1 MKGEPERPVLG
12 DHFVDA
18 LAVNLGCLNKLVLE
32 LLGCDT
38 SVLQGH
44 PVLKLHCSRGHSL
57 RKLVHR
63 PRGGLGIGASDS
75 CPVRQTLNRCDRIVQ
90 SNTGSGELTDV
101 GRHLAK
107 VIDGLVRVS
116 VQLVQSRVNSLDR
129 LALLGSVGENGLN
142 GVELKLVLLH
152 TVDKGLNREAR
163 EHRGADFCDL
173 SADAGECAE
182 GNRLESREF
191 ARSLGNARLGLRE
204 IEVLGGRRDLI
215 DPLNAAS
222 ECQSLLEL
230 LDSVKRVLNPV
241 HELAVVELKSDYPLL
256 D

>member
-1 MKGEPERPVLG
+1 M
-12 DHFVDA
+12 D
-18 LAVNLGCLNKLVLE
+18 LGCLNQLVLE
-32 LLGCDT
+32 LLGSDAG
-38 SVLQGH
+38 VLQGH
-44 PVLKLHCSRGHSL
+44 PVLKLHRSRGHSL
-57 RKLVHR
+57 RKLVHS
-63 PRGGLGIGASDS
+63 PRSGLRVGTSDGR
-75 CPVRQTLNRCDRIVQ
+75 PVRQTLNRRDRVVQ
-90 SNTGSGELTDV
+90 SDTGSGELTDI
-101 GRHLAK
+101 GRHLTE
-107 VIDGLVRVS
+107 VVDGLVRVS
-116 VQLVQSRVNSLDR
+116 VQLVQSRVNGLDR

-152 TVDKGLNREAR
+152 TIDKGLNREAR

-173 SADAGECAE
+173 STDAGECAE

-191 ARSLGNARLGLRE
+191 ARSLGNTRLGLRE
-204 IEVLGGRRDLI
+204 IKVLGGCRDLI

-230 LDSVKRVLNPV
+230 LDPVEGVLNPV